1 MKEKK
6 HTQPSPII
14 FNINNIDANAQSFGG
29 IFSIIDFMLYVE
41 ESGVH
46 GFFDYMKTYF
56 TPEHFRLLNKR
67 IANKRNK
74 EVPMNQQHLIIFY
87 STLHLLIQVLASEK
101 EVKLMDIDFEDT
113 KAMLDIK
120 TATPY
125 LIDFSISTIK
135 TLKRDYKN
143 NNTIIVAFAK
153 IDTYKIS

>member
-6 HTQPSPII
+6 HVPPSPIV
-14 FNINNIDANAQSFGG
+14 FSINNIEANAQSFGG
-29 IFSIIDFMLYVE
+29 IFSTIDFLLYVE

-87 STLHLLIQVLASEK
+87 ATLHLIIQILSSEK
-101 EVKLMDIDFEDT
+101 EVTLMDVNFDDT
-113 KAMLDIK
+113 KAMLDMNTIS
-120 TATPY
+120 PY
-125 LIDFSISTIK
+125 LIDFSIATIS

-143 NNTIIVAFAK
+143 NNTIISAFAK